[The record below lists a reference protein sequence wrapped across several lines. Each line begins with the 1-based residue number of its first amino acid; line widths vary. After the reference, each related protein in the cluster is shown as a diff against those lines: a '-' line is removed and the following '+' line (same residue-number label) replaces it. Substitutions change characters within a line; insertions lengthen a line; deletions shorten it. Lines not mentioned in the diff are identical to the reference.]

1 MFSSGRIAMCCP
13 YHVSVRTVIP
23 GSSKAFVVHRN
34 GEGET
39 VGSECK
45 QCHQILPPS
54 VFIFPPTNYRPGHL
68 PQHEIQTT
76 RPQHVYLSKDNQLC
90 AQVKRHFEEQQRK
103 ALEEQ
108 KNERERLRLLQLE
121 EEAKAKAKAEKERQD
136 KADADKKMQD
146 MLAEQQRATA
156 MQAQMQAQMQ
166 AKMQV
171 RVCLF
176 MREKK
181 VEYCC
186 NGKYTMTVKSQFN
199 LHCLYGWL
207 QQQMHGCMNE

>member
-1 MFSSGRIAMCCP
+1 M
-13 YHVSVRTVIP
+13 
-23 GSSKAFVVHRN
+23 
-34 GEGET
+34 
-39 VGSECK
+39 
-45 QCHQILPPS
+45 
-54 VFIFPPTNYRPGHL
+54 
-68 PQHEIQTT
+68 
-76 RPQHVYLSKDNQLC
+76 
-90 AQVKRHFEEQQRK
+90 KRHFEEQQRK

-207 QQQMHGCMNE
+207 QQQMHGCMNEWFRECRMDGSGVADWVLQWILWLEKFPARDEALKTPLVLQADMMKQMMMMQQQMQQVGLWECSCFRASSLPMLVYVVLSG